1 MIEYKPEDA
10 KSLSREVTFQED
22 TDNYRMLD
30 DVLVLLALS
39 VEDRARRHGVHGKG
53 VTLKLT
59 YADMQSITRS
69 RLITAE
75 DNAATIYSETSRL
88 LEQVEK
94 RPVRLIGAG
103 LYNLSPDEGRQM
115 TLDDY
120 LNDPEEKRQEL
131 IEQRLRE
138 FQARYGLDFAG
149 HMDEILHGR
158 VLYRTIE
165 YMRKHYND

>member
-1 MIEYKPEDA
+1 MSPKRERSGPVSMPA
-10 KSLSREVTFQED
+10 RVVAPTRVNLGRLSW
-22 TDNYRMLD
+22 
-30 DVLVLLALS
+30 
-39 VEDRARRHGVHGKG
+39 
-53 VTLKLT
+53 
-59 YADMQSITRS
+59 
-69 RLITAE
+69 
-75 DNAATIYSETSRL
+75 
-88 LEQVEK
+88 
-94 RPVRLIGAG
+94 LIGAG

-138 FQARYGLDFAG
+138 LQTKYGLDFAG